1 MSYKRRRWE
10 NQKIAKERI
19 QILIAMKKKYPEF
32 SKRYDE
38 LIDKISRKYRVPKH
52 F

>member
-1 MSYKRRRWE
+1 MSYRHRKHD

-19 QILIAMKKKYPEF
+19 EILKAMKKKYPEF
-32 SKRYDE
+32 EKRYDE
-38 LIDKISRKYRVPKH
+38 LIDKISKKYRVPKD